1 MEGKK
6 KNIIKVI
13 IVLLLKGNDYD
24 KNMFR
29 AIAFTDLTQR
39 QATVVPLTEF

>member
-1 MEGKK
+1 MKGKK
-6 KNIIKVI
+6 KNVIKVI

-29 AIAFTDLTQR
+29 AIAFNNN
-39 QATVVPLTEF
+39 VF

>member
-29 AIAFTDLTQR
+29 AIAFNNN
-39 QATVVPLTEF
+39 VF

>member
-1 MEGKK
+1 MELKE
-6 KNIIKVI
+6 KNVIKVI

-39 QATVVPLTEF
+39 QATGVPLTEF

>member
-1 MEGKK
+1 MKGKK

-13 IVLLLKGNDYD
+13 IVLLLKVNDYD

-29 AIAFTDLTQR
+29 AIAFTDN
-39 QATVVPLTEF
+39 VF